1 MTSIEKAEWIIRE
14 HNCCGFTCSRDGTK
28 CPFYSGKC
36 QGYWDSGCI
45 DSRGIEFVKDWL
57 AKNDPDQNEI
67 IGWPGNAEE
76 MKQYIGRQCI
86 CCDRYSFKGHSA
98 QGKLAIKY
106 DPDMPYTNE
115 QCGDGFIFCKILPEP
130 TVTEYTI
137 QEIADKLGVPVESI
151 RIKD

>member
-1 MTSIEKAEWIIRE
+1 MTSIEKARFIVKTGD
-14 HNCCGFTCSRDGTK
+14 CGSLSCNAVEP
-28 CPFYSGKC
+28 CPCHRPTRGKSEC
-36 QGYWDSGCI
+36 LHGKGSSVTYC
-45 DSRGIEFVKDWL
+45 KDWL